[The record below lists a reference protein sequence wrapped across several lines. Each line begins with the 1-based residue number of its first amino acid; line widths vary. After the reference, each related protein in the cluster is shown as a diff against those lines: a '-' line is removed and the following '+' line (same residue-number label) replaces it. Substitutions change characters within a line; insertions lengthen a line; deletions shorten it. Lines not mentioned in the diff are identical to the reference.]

1 MAVRVGILGTGFM
14 GTGHGRILKR
24 DPRVELR
31 AVYDIDAAR
40 CRAAA
45 AEFGCRAAES
55 EAQLFELV
63 DAVYIV
69 IPNTLHATAARRAL
83 AAGKH
88 IFCEKPFATSLEDAH
103 GIRDIALKAK
113 TVFQVGHNRRFA
125 PVYRAVKE
133 WLTRDALRPTLAHF
147 KMNRGEL
154 ASPPWV
160 GDTARTGGYLYETPL
175 HLLDLARW
183 LFGEVAEMQALGAQH
198 VYSEPDN
205 LSLLLRFESGLSLTF
220 VSCAHATWAFPFER
234 VEVFGRHFT
243 IETAEMERVSLTRGL
258 GEATVTQDF
267 HGLKTEDRWGYTAID
282 ANFISAVLGEEAPAV
297 TVEDGYRAVELVDRC
312 YRLVRGPEASGR
324 PANPSSA

>member
-14 GTGHGRILKR
+14 GTNHGRILRR

-31 AVYDIDAAR
+31 AVFDLDPAR

-45 AEFGCRAAES
+45 AELGCTPTES
-55 EAQLFELV
+55 EEQLFEMV

-69 IPNTLHATAARRAL
+69 IPNTLHAAAARRAL

-88 IFCEKPFATSLEDAH
+88 IFCEKPFATSLADARAV
-103 GIRDIALKAK
+103 RDLAAKAK

-125 PVYRAVKE
+125 PVYLAVKQ
-133 WLTRDALRPTLAHF
+133 WLARDGLRPTLAHF

-154 ASPPWV
+154 ESPPWV

-183 LFGEVAEMQALGAQH
+183 LFGEVKEMHAAGAQH

-205 LSLLLRFESGLSLTF
+205 FSLLLRLESGLSLTF
-220 VSCAHATWAFPFER
+220 ASSAHATWAFPFER

-258 GEATVTQDF
+258 AEATRTEDF
-267 HGLKTEDRWGYTAID
+267 HALKTEDRWGYTAID

-297 TVEDGYRAVELVDRC
+297 TAEDGYRAVELVDRC
-312 YRLVRGPEASGR
+312 YRLVRGG
-324 PANPSSA
+324 